1 MTDKKTP
8 AQLRRRIALLEAQ
21 NAELLKRCNEAL
33 RTWGDMAMEKIIAQE
48 RIKNA
53 LAILTGEDEK

>member
-21 NAELLKRCNEAL
+21 NAELQEQFKRVLSNWADMSMEKVIAEE
-33 RTWGDMAMEKIIAQE
+33 RVKNAMAM
-48 RIKNA
+48 
-53 LAILTGEDEK
+53 LTGEDEK